1 MEVAE
6 GTLVFVCRECNHSF
20 FNNDEAV
27 QHLNDHHPGD
37 KPSING
43 YFNSFNKI
51 GTYVIRNKDNERS
64 LAEECTSDNTVTTD
78 YPPLHNSE
86 PEDHDEEL
94 ERNWTNEMTVR
105 LINKIKKFD
114 SVFDRSPMKK
124 TIWIKLTNEFNQ
136 ENSKNLTYQQIENK
150 WKTLKR
156 TYKNVLKHNNTSGK
170 SCRQWPFYN
179 LVHDILFKKPEIVAP
194 ATCSSNN
201 GLIIRNETDNSMRD
215 RQTEDTNGEDSDVET
230 AATQT
235 ESDAANRSF
244 IKKRKLKENAA
255 ERRHKEKMQR
265 FDTFNE
271 LLAKL
276 VDKL

>member
-6 GTLVFVCRECNHSF
+6 GTLVFLCRECNHSF

-64 LAEECTSDNTVTTD
+64 LAEECASDNTVTTD
-78 YPPLHNSE
+78 YPPPHNSE
-86 PEDHDEEL
+86 PEDHHEES

-114 SVFDRSPMKK
+114 SVFDRSLMKK

-156 TYKNVLKHNNTSGK
+156 TYKNVLKHNK
-170 SCRQWPFYN
+170 
-179 LVHDILFKKPEIVAP
+179 LFKKPEIVAP

-201 GLIIRNETDNSMRD
+201 GLIIRNETNNSMRD

-235 ESDAANRSF
+235 ESDAANSSF